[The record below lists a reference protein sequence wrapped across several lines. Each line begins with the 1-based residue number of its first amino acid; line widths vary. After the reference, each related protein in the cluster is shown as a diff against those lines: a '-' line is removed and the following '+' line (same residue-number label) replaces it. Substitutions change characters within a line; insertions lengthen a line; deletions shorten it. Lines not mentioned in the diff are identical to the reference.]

1 MIGRPKMNSSVLEEW
16 RMAQFAVRGTL
27 ILMSLSHNKV
37 EVDTRLELTS
47 EVLDVGSVYNWA
59 AIESCG
65 AVVVFSGI
73 VRDNAEGRTD
83 VKSLTYEAYEDQV
96 VPKLEI
102 IADEMRSR
110 WSDLGRIALIHRVGK
125 LELTES
131 SVLVVV
137 SSPHRP
143 EAFAAARYAIDALKI
158 SVPIWKQENW
168 KDGSDWGTN
177 SHEISDARKVKS
189 STL

>member
-27 ILMSLSHNKV
+27 ILMSSSHNKV

-65 AVVVFSGI
+65 AVVVFSGT
-73 VRDNAEGRTD
+73 VRDNADGRTD

>member
-1 MIGRPKMNSSVLEEW
+1 MIGRPKMNSSVLEER

-27 ILMSLSHNKV
+27 ILMSSSHNKV

-73 VRDNAEGRTD
+73 VRDNADGRTD
-83 VKSLTYEAYEDQV
+83 VNSLTYEAYEDQV

>member
-16 RMAQFAVRGTL
+16 RLAQFAVRGTL
-27 ILMSLSHNKV
+27 ILMSSSHNKV

-73 VRDNAEGRTD
+73 VRDNADGRTD
-83 VKSLTYEAYEDQV
+83 VNSLTYEAYEDQV

>member
-27 ILMSLSHNKV
+27 ILMSSSHNKV
-37 EVDTRLELTS
+37 EVETRLELTS

-73 VRDNAEGRTD
+73 VRDNADGRTD

>member
-27 ILMSLSHNKV
+27 ILMSSSHNKV

-47 EVLDVGSVYNWA
+47 EVVDVGSVYNWA

-73 VRDNAEGRTD
+73 VRDNADGRTD
-83 VKSLTYEAYEDQV
+83 VNSLTYEAYEDQV

>member
-1 MIGRPKMNSSVLEEW
+1 MIGRLKLNSSVLEEW

-27 ILMSLSHNKV
+27 ILMSSSHNKV

-102 IADEMRSR
+102 IANEMRLR
-110 WSDLGRIALIHRVGK
+110 WSGLGRIALIHRVGK

>member
-1 MIGRPKMNSSVLEEW
+1 M
-16 RMAQFAVRGTL
+16 
-27 ILMSLSHNKV
+27 LMSTSQNKRAG
-37 EVDTRLELTS
+37 DTRLELTS
-47 EVLDVGSVYNWA
+47 KVLDVGAIYNWA

-73 VRDNAEGRTD
+73 VRDNAEGRND
-83 VKSLTYEAYEDQV
+83 VTSLTYEAYEDQV

-102 IADEMRSR
+102 IANEMRLR
-110 WSDLGRIALIHRVGK
+110 WSDLGRIGLMHRVGK

-137 SSPHRP
+137 SSPHRT
-143 EAFAAARYAIDALKI
+143 EAFAAAKFAIDALKI
-158 SVPIWKQENW
+158 SVPIWKQEHW

-177 SHEISDARKVKS
+177 SHEISDARKLKS
-189 STL
+189 STP

>member
-27 ILMSLSHNKV
+27 ILMSSSHNKV

-73 VRDNAEGRTD
+73 VRDNADGRTD
-83 VKSLTYEAYEDQV
+83 VNSLTYEAYEDQV

>member
-27 ILMSLSHNKV
+27 ILMSSSHNKV

-47 EVLDVGSVYNWA
+47 ELLDVGSVYNWA

-73 VRDNAEGRTD
+73 VRDNADGRTD
-83 VKSLTYEAYEDQV
+83 VNSLTYEAYEDQV

>member
-27 ILMSLSHNKV
+27 ILMSSSHNKV

-110 WSDLGRIALIHRVGK
+110 WSDLRRIALIHRVGK

-143 EAFAAARYAIDALKI
+143 EAFAAARYGIDALKI

>member
-1 MIGRPKMNSSVLEEW
+1 MIVRPKLNPSFLCKW
-16 RMAQFAVRGTL
+16 RMAQFASRDTL
-27 ILMSLSHNKV
+27 DLMSTSQSKCAG
-37 EVDTRLELTS
+37 DTRLELTS
-47 EVLDVGSVYNWA
+47 DVLDVGAVHNWA

-83 VKSLTYEAYEDQV
+83 VTSLTYEAYEDQV

-125 LELTES
+125 IELTES

-143 EAFAAARYAIDALKI
+143 EAFAAAKYAIDALKI
-158 SVPIWKQENW
+158 SVPIWKQEHW

-177 SHEISDARKVKS
+177 SHEISDARKLKS
-189 STL
+189 SMP

>member
-1 MIGRPKMNSSVLEEW
+1 MIGRLKLNSSVLCEW
-16 RMAQFAVRGTL
+16 RMAQFACRDTL
-27 ILMSLSHNKV
+27 NLMSTLQNKIAG
-37 EVDTRLELTS
+37 DTRLELTS
-47 EVLDVGSVYNWA
+47 EVLDVGAVYNWGA
-59 AIESCG
+59 VESCG

-83 VKSLTYEAYEDQV
+83 VTSLTYEAYEDQV
-96 VPKLEI
+96 VPKLQI

-158 SVPIWKQENW
+158 SVPIWKQEHW

-177 SHEISDARKVKS
+177 SHEISDARKVES

>member
-27 ILMSLSHNKV
+27 ILMSSSHNKV

-83 VKSLTYEAYEDQV
+83 VESLTYEAYEDQV

-110 WSDLGRIALIHRVGK
+110 WSDLRRIALIHRVGK

>member
-1 MIGRPKMNSSVLEEW
+1 MIGRLKLNSSVLCEW
-16 RMAQFAVRGTL
+16 RKAQFALRDTL
-27 ILMSLSHNKV
+27 NWMSTSQNKFA
-37 EVDTRLELTS
+37 VDTRLELTS
-47 EVLDVGSVYNWA
+47 EALDVGSVYNWA
-59 AIESCG
+59 AIKSCG

-83 VKSLTYEAYEDQV
+83 VTSLTYEAYEDQV

-102 IADEMRSR
+102 IANEMRSR
-110 WSDLGRIALIHRVGK
+110 WSKLGRIALIHRVGK

-158 SVPIWKQENW
+158 GVPIWKQEHW

-177 SHEISDARKVKS
+177 SHEISDVRKVES
-189 STL
+189 STP

>member
-27 ILMSLSHNKV
+27 ILMSSSHNKV

-47 EVLDVGSVYNWA
+47 ELLDVGSVYNWA

-73 VRDNAEGRTD
+73 VRDNADGRTD

>member
-1 MIGRPKMNSSVLEEW
+1 MIGKLKLNSSVLCEW
-16 RMAQFAVRGTL
+16 RMAQFAFRDTL
-27 ILMSLSHNKV
+27 NSMSTSQNKLA
-37 EVDTRLELTS
+37 VDTRLELMS
-47 EVLDVGSVYNWA
+47 EALDVGSVYNWA
-59 AIESCG
+59 AIKSCG

-83 VKSLTYEAYEDQV
+83 VTSLTYEAYEDQV

-102 IADEMRSR
+102 IANEMRSR

-158 SVPIWKQENW
+158 GVPIWKQEHW

-177 SHEISDARKVKS
+177 SHEISDARKVES
-189 STL
+189 STP